1 MFENETVRLVELR
14 MLARP
19 DRRLLARIDR
29 MLQRLAELSASGG
42 SADLDA
48 VRREV
53 DAIALQIV
61 KLRTDRR

>member
-1 MFENETVRLVELR
+1 MFENETVRLVEMR

-29 MLQRLAELSASGG
+29 MLQKLAQLSASGG
-42 SADLDA
+42 PADLDA

-53 DAIALQIV
+53 DAIALEIV
-61 KLRTDRR
+61 KLRSDRR